1 MERCQPETARIDLL
15 SKLEKSDFWK
25 DVEIINRELAAY
37 SSEEPDNIPPRYH
50 PDTLALRLS
59 SRHFDPRYLD
69 ETTTT
74 TIACRLPNGE
84 SGTEQ
89 ITGRLGLFT
98 YATITSEECV
108 GGVNITADQRVAAL
122 QIGETA
128 VPLSPETLLQL
139 DIEKPTPD
147 EDPNDTFSYIMNQVR
162 EINALRTKPSYQAAS
177 PSEQAV
183 LEVNAVK
190 DINQCLDAIAND
202 NTVSIVT
209 LHPELKYDDDTA
221 RGSIRAQN
229 ISVEIRD
236 NYPHFLI
243 IDTDSF
249 VHAIPYGGVI
259 DIEITDEPVDID
271 INVIDFFNDE
281 TIRNRIDYIE
291 STTYCSEDD
300 LAELIKDLEKTIGD
314 NFCQDGIFSGTGML
328 YRKESSG
335 DIKGEDAKF
344 TLLSQGFD
352 VLEIDGERKLVIAL
366 KDPNS
371 PPDTSLY
378 IIPDTIHL
386 DRCIRKNA
394 PRAMELEPDYD
405 LIECLRSAASAAE
418 KLIKSDDFIN
428 ADDIEEQRIM
438 LEDQEAI
445 KNVRSDLHYSFEYLY
460 QEYLIHCTA
469 REYWSIDVGT
479 YESDSYSPE
488 EIAKFDSVK
497 SESNKSPLEI
507 TGEVVDFIIPE
518 FEAREKKITSIADL
532 PLSQGRPMLQII
544 DVSDSHRVYFVPIDN
559 LLSIMPFTW
568 SDETGD

>member
-1 MERCQPETARIDLL
+1 MERHQPKTTQINLL
-15 SKLEKSDFWK
+15 PELDESGLWK
-25 DVEIINRELAAY
+25 NVEIINRELAAY
-37 SSEEPDNIPPRYH
+37 SSEEPGDIPLRNH
-50 PDTLALRLS
+50 PNTLALELS
-59 SRHFDPRYLD
+59 ACHSNPQYLG
-69 ETTTT
+69 ETATA
-74 TIACRLPNGE
+74 TIAHESPNGE
-84 SGTEQ
+84 LSIEQ
-89 ITGRLGLFT
+89 ITGELGLFT
-98 YATITSEECV
+98 YTTITSEECT
-108 GGVNITADQRVAAL
+108 GGVNIATDQSVAAL

-139 DIEKPTPD
+139 DIENPTPD

-162 EINALRTKPSYQAAS
+162 EIGALRTKPSYQAAS
-177 PSEQAV
+177 PSEQTI
-183 LEVNAVK
+183 LEANAVENV
-190 DINQCLDAIAND
+190 NQYLDDIANND
-202 NTVSIVT
+202 TMTIVT

-221 RGSIRAQN
+221 CGSIRAQN

-335 DIKGEDAKF
+335 DIEGEFADF
-344 TLLSQGFD
+344 TLLSQGLD
-352 VLEIDGERKLVIAL
+352 VLEIDGERKLVITL

-378 IIPDTIHL
+378 IIPDTTHL
-386 DRCIRKNA
+386 SKCIRKNA
-394 PRAMELEPDYD
+394 PRAMEFEPDCD
-405 LIECLRSAASAAE
+405 LIERLRSAASAAE

-428 ADDIEEQRIM
+428 ADDIEEQQRM
-438 LEDQEAI
+438 FDEEEAI
-445 KNVRSDLHYSFEYLY
+445 DKAISKLVYTFDNLY
-460 QEYLIHCTA
+460 QGYQIRCTA
-469 REYWSIDVGT
+469 KKCWAIPVDV
-479 YESDSYSPE
+479 YKSYSPKDIANLPTATLE
-488 EIAKFDSVK
+488 PGKEIF
-497 SESNKSPLEI
+497 EI
-507 TGEVVDFIIPE
+507 NGDAVEFFVPE
-518 FEAREKKITSIADL
+518 MIDQKEKITSAADF
-532 PLSQGRPMLQII
+532 PLSRGQPMLRIT
-544 DVSDSHRVYFVPIDN
+544 DASSGEPTYYLVPIDDF
-559 LLSIMPFTW
+559 LSIAPVV
-568 SDETGD
+568 

>member
-1 MERCQPETARIDLL
+1 MERRQFKTARIDLL
-15 SKLEKSDFWK
+15 SQLNESNFWENIDK
-25 DVEIINRELAAY
+25 INRELAAY
-37 SSEEPDNIPPRYH
+37 SSEEPDNIPPKYH
-50 PDTLALRLS
+50 PDTLALRLL

-69 ETTTT
+69 ETTTA

-98 YATITSEECV
+98 YTTITSEECT

-128 VPLSPETLLQL
+128 IPLSPETLLQL

-162 EINALRTKPSYQAAS
+162 EIGALRTKPSYQAAS
-177 PSEQAV
+177 PSEQTT
-183 LEVNAVK
+183 LEIKAVK

-314 NFCQDGIFSGTGML
+314 NFCQDGIFSGAGML

-344 TLLSQGFD
+344 TLLSRGLD

-366 KDPNS
+366 EDSNNPAGDP
-371 PPDTSLY
+371 LY
-378 IIPDTIHL
+378 IIPDTTHL
-386 DRCIRKNA
+386 SKCIRKNA
-394 PRAMELEPDYD
+394 PRAMEFEPDCD

-428 ADDIEEQRIM
+428 ADDIEQQQRM
-438 LEDQEAI
+438 LDEEEAI
-445 KNVRSDLHYSFEYLY
+445 DKAMSKLVYTFDNLY
-460 QEYLIHCTA
+460 QGYQIRCTA
-469 REYWSIDVGT
+469 KKYWAIPVDV
-479 YESDSYSPE
+479 YKSYSSKDIASLPTATLEPGKEIFEINGDAVEFFVPE
-488 EIAKFDSVK
+488 MIDQKE
-497 SESNKSPLEI
+497 
-507 TGEVVDFIIPE
+507 
-518 FEAREKKITSIADL
+518 KITSAADF
-532 PLSQGRPMLQII
+532 PLSRGQPMLRIT
-544 DVSDSHRVYFVPIDN
+544 DASSGEPTYYLVPIDDF
-559 LLSIMPFTW
+559 LSIAPVV
-568 SDETGD
+568 

>member
-1 MERCQPETARIDLL
+1 MERRQPETARTDLL
-15 SKLEKSDFWK
+15 SELEKSDFWK
-25 DVEIINRELAAY
+25 NIEIINRELAAY

-69 ETTTT
+69 ETTTA

-122 QIGETA
+122 QIGEKA

-139 DIEKPTPD
+139 DVEKPPTPD
-147 EDPNDTFSYIMNQVR
+147 ENPNDTFSYIMNQVR
-162 EINALRTKPSYQAAS
+162 EIDALRTKPSYQAAS
-177 PSEQAV
+177 PSEQSI
-183 LEVNAVK
+183 LKVNAVE
-190 DINQCLDAIAND
+190 DVNQYLDAIAND
-202 NTVSIVT
+202 NTVSIVM

-335 DIKGEDAKF
+335 DIEGELTDF
-344 TLLSQGFD
+344 TLLSRGLD
-352 VLEIDGERKLVIAL
+352 VLEIDGERRLVIAL

-378 IIPDTIHL
+378 IIPDAIHL

-428 ADDIEEQRIM
+428 ADDIEEQQRM
-438 LEDQEAI
+438 FDEEEAI
-445 KNVRSDLHYSFEYLY
+445 DKAMSKLVYTFDNLY
-460 QEYLIHCTA
+460 QGYQIRCTA
-469 REYWSIDVGT
+469 KKCWAIPVDV
-479 YESDSYSPE
+479 YESYSPKDIASLPTATLE
-488 EIAKFDSVK
+488 PGKEIF
-497 SESNKSPLEI
+497 EI
-507 TGEVVDFIIPE
+507 NGDAVEFFVPE
-518 FEAREKKITSIADL
+518 MIDQKEKITSAADF
-532 PLSQGRPMLQII
+532 PLSRGQPMLRIT
-544 DVSDSHRVYFVPIDN
+544 DASSGEPTYYLVPIDDF
-559 LLSIMPFTW
+559 LSIAPVV
-568 SDETGD
+568 

>member
-1 MERCQPETARIDLL
+1 MERRQPETARTDLL
-15 SKLEKSDFWK
+15 SELEKSDFWK
-25 DVEIINRELAAY
+25 NVEIINRELAAY
-37 SSEEPDNIPPRYH
+37 SSEEPDNIPPKYH

-69 ETTTT
+69 ETTTA

-108 GGVNITADQRVAAL
+108 GGVNITADQRVAVL

-139 DIEKPTPD
+139 DIENPTPD

-162 EINALRTKPSYQAAS
+162 EIDALRTKPSYQAAS
-177 PSEQAV
+177 PSEQTT
-183 LEVNAVK
+183 LEIKAVK

-314 NFCQDGIFSGTGML
+314 NFCQDGIFSGAGML

-344 TLLSQGFD
+344 TLLSRGLD

-366 KDPNS
+366 EDSNNPPGDP
-371 PPDTSLY
+371 LY
-378 IIPDTIHL
+378 IIPDTTHL
-386 DRCIRKNA
+386 NQCVRKNA
-394 PRAMELEPDYD
+394 PRAMEIEPDCD
-405 LIECLRSAASAAE
+405 LTECLRSAASAAE

-428 ADDIEEQRIM
+428 ADDIEQQQRM
-438 LEDQEAI
+438 FDEKEAI
-445 KNVRSDLHYSFEYLY
+445 DKAISKLVYTFDNLY
-460 QEYLIHCTA
+460 QGYQIRCTA
-469 REYWSIDVGT
+469 KKCWAIPVDV
-479 YESDSYSPE
+479 YESYSPE
-488 EIAKFDSVK
+488 DIASLPAAILEPGKEIF
-497 SESNKSPLEI
+497 EI
-507 TGEVVDFIIPE
+507 NGDAVEFFVPE
-518 FEAREKKITSIADL
+518 MIDQKEKITSAADF
-532 PLSQGRPMLQII
+532 PLSHGQPMLRIT
-544 DVSDSHRVYFVPIDN
+544 DASGGEPTYYLVPIDSF
-559 LLSIMPFTW
+559 LSIAPVA
-568 SDETGD
+568 

>member
-1 MERCQPETARIDLL
+1 MERRQFRTARIDLL
-15 SKLEKSDFWK
+15 SQLNNADFWK
-25 DVEIINRELAAY
+25 NVEIINRELAAY
-37 SSEEPDNIPPRYH
+37 SSEKPDDIPPRYH
-50 PDTLALRLS
+50 PDALALELS
-59 SRHFDPRYLD
+59 KSHFDPRYLD
-69 ETTTT
+69 EIATA
-74 TIACRLPNGE
+74 TIACKLPNGE

-98 YATITSEECV
+98 YATITSEECT
-108 GGVNITADQRVAAL
+108 GGVNIATDQRVAAL

-139 DIEKPTPD
+139 DIENPTPD
-147 EDPNDTFSYIMNQVR
+147 EGPNNTYSYIISRVR
-162 EINALRTKPSYQAAS
+162 EINALLAKPSYQAAS
-177 PSEQAV
+177 PSEQAT
-183 LEVNAVK
+183 LEANAVE
-190 DINQCLDAIAND
+190 DINQYLDDIAND

-209 LHPELKYDDDTA
+209 LHPELKYDDGTT
-221 RGSIRAQN
+221 RGSIRSRD
-229 ISVEIRD
+229 ISVTMRG
-236 NYPHFLI
+236 NYPHFQIIGTDNLI
-243 IDTDSF
+243 HT
-249 VHAIPYGGVI
+249 IPYDDVI

-271 INVIDFFNDE
+271 INVINIFNDE
-281 TIRNRIDYIE
+281 TIRRMVDYIE
-291 STTYCSEDD
+291 GTAYCSEDD
-300 LAELIKDLEKTIGD
+300 LAELINNLEETIGD

-335 DIKGEDAKF
+335 DIECELADF
-344 TLLSQGFD
+344 TLLSRGLD
-352 VLEIDGERKLVIAL
+352 VLEIDGKRRLVIAL

-386 DRCIRKNA
+386 SQCIRKNA
-394 PRAMELEPDYD
+394 PRAMEFESDCD
-405 LIECLRSAASAAE
+405 LIECLHNAASAAE

-428 ADDIEEQRIM
+428 ADDIEQQRIM
-438 LEDQEAI
+438 LEDQETI
-445 KNVRSDLHYSFEYLY
+445 KNVLSDLRYSFEYLC

-469 REYWSIDVGT
+469 REYWSIDIDT

-488 EIAKFDSVK
+488 EIAKSDSVK
-497 SESNKSPLEI
+497 SEPDKSPLEI

-568 SDETGD
+568 TDETIG

>member
-1 MERCQPETARIDLL
+1 MERHQFRTTRIDLL
-15 SKLEKSDFWK
+15 SQLNNADFWK
-25 DVEIINRELAAY
+25 NVEIINRELAAY
-37 SSEEPDNIPPRYH
+37 SSEEPDNIPPKYH
-50 PDTLALRLS
+50 PDTLALELS
-59 SRHFDPRYLD
+59 ACHSNPQYLG
-69 ETTTT
+69 ETATA
-74 TIACRLPNGE
+74 TIAHESPNGE
-84 SGTEQ
+84 LSIEQ
-89 ITGRLGLFT
+89 ITGELGLFT
-98 YATITSEECV
+98 YTTITSEECT
-108 GGVNITADQRVAAL
+108 GGVNIATDQSVAAL

-139 DIEKPTPD
+139 DIENPTPD
-147 EDPNDTFSYIMNQVR
+147 EDPNDTFSYIIGRVR
-162 EINALRTKPSYQAAS
+162 EIDALLAKPSYQAAS
-177 PSEQAV
+177 PSEQAT
-183 LEVNAVK
+183 LEIKAVK

-209 LHPELKYDDDTA
+209 LHPELKYDDGTT

-314 NFCQDGIFSGTGML
+314 NFCQDGIFSGAGML

-344 TLLSQGFD
+344 TLLSRGLD
-352 VLEIDGERKLVIAL
+352 LLEIDGERKLVIAL
-366 KDPNS
+366 EDSNNPAGDP
-371 PPDTSLY
+371 LY
-378 IIPDTIHL
+378 IIPDTAHL
-386 DRCIRKNA
+386 NQCVRKNA
-394 PRAMELEPDYD
+394 PRAMEFEPDCD
-405 LIECLRSAASAAE
+405 LIECLRNAASAATR
-418 KLIKSDDFIN
+418 LVKSSSFLE
-428 ADDIEEQRIM
+428 ADDIEQQRTM
-438 LEDQEAI
+438 LEEQEAI
-445 KNVRSDLHYSFEYLY
+445 KNVRSYLHYIFEYLL
-460 QEYLIHCTA
+460 QEYQIHCTA
-469 REYWSIDVGT
+469 REYWSIDIDT

-488 EIAKFDSVK
+488 EIAKSGSVK
-497 SESNKSPLEI
+497 SELDKSPLEI

-532 PLSQGRPMLQII
+532 PLSQGKPMLQII
-544 DVSDSHRVYFVPIDN
+544 DVSDSQRVYFVPIAD
-559 LLSIMPFTW
+559 LFSVRPLT
-568 SDETGD
+568 

>member
-1 MERCQPETARIDLL
+1 MERRQPEIARIDLL
-15 SKLEKSDFWK
+15 SELEKSDFWK
-25 DVEIINRELAAY
+25 NVEIINRELAAY
-37 SSEEPDNIPPRYH
+37 SSEEPNDIPPRYH

-69 ETTTT
+69 ETTTA

-98 YATITSEECV
+98 YTTITSEECT
-108 GGVNITADQRVAAL
+108 GGVNIATDQRVAAL

-162 EINALRTKPSYQAAS
+162 EIDALRTKPSYQAAS
-177 PSEQAV
+177 PSEQTT
-183 LEVNAVK
+183 LEIKAVK

-335 DIKGEDAKF
+335 DIEGELTDF
-344 TLLSQGFD
+344 TLLSRGLD
-352 VLEIDGERKLVIAL
+352 VLEIDGERRLVIAL

-378 IIPDTIHL
+378 IIPDAIHL

-428 ADDIEEQRIM
+428 ADDIEEQQRM
-438 LEDQEAI
+438 FDEEEAI
-445 KNVRSDLHYSFEYLY
+445 DKAMSKLVYTFDNLCQGY
-460 QEYLIHCTA
+460 QIRCTA
-469 REYWSIDVGT
+469 KKCWAIPVDV
-479 YESDSYSPE
+479 YESYSPE
-488 EIAKFDSVK
+488 DIASLPTATLEPGKEMFEINGD
-497 SESNKSPLEI
+497 
-507 TGEVVDFIIPE
+507 VVEFFIPE
-518 FEAREKKITSIADL
+518 MIDRKEKITSAADF
-532 PLSQGRPMLQII
+532 PLSHGQPMLRIT
-544 DVSDSHRVYFVPIDN
+544 DASSGEPTYYLVPIDGF
-559 LLSIMPFTW
+559 LSIAPVV
-568 SDETGD
+568 

>member
-1 MERCQPETARIDLL
+1 MERRQFKTARIDLL
-15 SKLEKSDFWK
+15 SQLNESNFWENIDK
-25 DVEIINRELAAY
+25 INRELAAY
-37 SSEEPDNIPPRYH
+37 SSEEPDNIPPKYH
-50 PDTLALRLS
+50 PDTLALRLL

-69 ETTTT
+69 ETTTA

-98 YATITSEECV
+98 YTTITSEECT

-128 VPLSPETLLQL
+128 IPLSPETLLQL

-162 EINALRTKPSYQAAS
+162 EIGALRTKPSYQAAS
-177 PSEQAV
+177 PSEQTT
-183 LEVNAVK
+183 LEIKAVK

-314 NFCQDGIFSGTGML
+314 NFCQDGIFSGAGML

-344 TLLSQGFD
+344 TLLSRGLD

-366 KDPNS
+366 EDSNNPAGDP
-371 PPDTSLY
+371 LY
-378 IIPDTIHL
+378 IIPDTTHL
-386 DRCIRKNA
+386 SKCIRKNA
-394 PRAMELEPDYD
+394 PRAMEFEPDCD

-428 ADDIEEQRIM
+428 ADDIEQQQRM
-438 LEDQEAI
+438 LDEEEAI
-445 KNVRSDLHYSFEYLY
+445 DKAMSKLVYTFDNLY
-460 QEYLIHCTA
+460 QGYQIRCTA
-469 REYWSIDVGT
+469 KKYWAIPVDV
-479 YESDSYSPE
+479 YKSYSSKDIAILPTATLEPGKEIFEINGDAVEFFVPE
-488 EIAKFDSVK
+488 MIDQKE
-497 SESNKSPLEI
+497 
-507 TGEVVDFIIPE
+507 
-518 FEAREKKITSIADL
+518 KITSAADF
-532 PLSQGRPMLQII
+532 PLSRGQPMLRIT
-544 DVSDSHRVYFVPIDN
+544 DASSGEPTYYLVPIDGF
-559 LLSIMPFTW
+559 LSIAPVV
-568 SDETGD
+568 

>member
-1 MERCQPETARIDLL
+1 MERRQPETARIDLL
-15 SKLEKSDFWK
+15 SKLKKSDFWK
-25 DVEIINRELAAY
+25 NVEIINRELAAY
-37 SSEEPDNIPPRYH
+37 SSEEPGNIPPKNH
-50 PDTLALRLS
+50 PDTLALELS
-59 SRHFDPRYLD
+59 ACHSNPQYLG
-69 ETTTT
+69 ETATV
-74 TIACRLPNGE
+74 TIAHESPDGE
-84 SGTEQ
+84 LSIEQ
-89 ITGRLGLFT
+89 ITGELGLFT

-162 EINALRTKPSYQAAS
+162 EIDALRTKPSYQAAS
-177 PSEQAV
+177 PSEQTT
-183 LEVNAVK
+183 LEIKAVK

-300 LAELIKDLEKTIGD
+300 LAELIKDLGETIGD
-314 NFCQDGIFSGTGML
+314 NFCQDGIFSGAGML

-335 DIKGEDAKF
+335 DIEGEFADF
-344 TLLSQGFD
+344 TLLSRGFD
-352 VLEIDGERKLVIAL
+352 VLEIDGERKLVITL

-378 IIPDTIHL
+378 IIPDTTRL
-386 DRCIRKNA
+386 SKCIRKNA
-394 PRAMELEPDYD
+394 PRAMKFEPDCD
-405 LIECLRSAASAAE
+405 LIECLSSAASAAE

-428 ADDIEEQRIM
+428 ADDIEEQQRM
-438 LEDQEAI
+438 FDEEEAI
-445 KNVRSDLHYSFEYLY
+445 DKAMSKLVYTFDNLY
-460 QEYLIHCTA
+460 QGYQIRCTA
-469 REYWSIDVGT
+469 KKCWAIPVDV
-479 YESDSYSPE
+479 YESYSPKDIASLPTATLE
-488 EIAKFDSVK
+488 PGKEIF
-497 SESNKSPLEI
+497 EI
-507 TGEVVDFIIPE
+507 NGDVVEFFVPE
-518 FEAREKKITSIADL
+518 MIDQKEKITSAADF
-532 PLSQGRPMLQII
+532 PLSHGQPMLRIT
-544 DVSDSHRVYFVPIDN
+544 DATSGEPTYYLVPIDGF
-559 LLSIMPFTW
+559 LSIAPVA
-568 SDETGD
+568 

>member
-1 MERCQPETARIDLL
+1 MERRQFRTARIDLL
-15 SKLEKSDFWK
+15 SQLNNADFWK
-25 DVEIINRELAAY
+25 NVEIINRELAAY
-37 SSEEPDNIPPRYH
+37 SSEKPDDIPPRYH
-50 PDTLALRLS
+50 PDALVLELS
-59 SRHFDPRYLD
+59 KSHFDPRYLD
-69 ETTTT
+69 EIATA

-98 YATITSEECV
+98 YATITSEECT
-108 GGVNITADQRVAAL
+108 GGVNIATDQRVAAL

-147 EDPNDTFSYIMNQVR
+147 EDLNDTFSYIMNQVR
-162 EINALRTKPSYQAAS
+162 EIGALRTKPSYRTAS
-177 PSEQAV
+177 PSEQTTLEIKAV
-183 LEVNAVK
+183 E

-314 NFCQDGIFSGTGML
+314 NFCQDGIFSGAGML

-335 DIKGEDAKF
+335 DIEGEFADF
-344 TLLSQGFD
+344 TLLSQGLD

-378 IIPDTIHL
+378 IIPDTTHL
-386 DRCIRKNA
+386 SKCIRKNA
-394 PRAMELEPDYD
+394 PHAMEFEPDYD
-405 LIECLRSAASAAE
+405 LIECLRNAASAAE
-418 KLIKSDDFIN
+418 RLIKSDDFIN
-428 ADDIEEQRIM
+428 ADDIEEQQRM
-438 LEDQEAI
+438 FDREEAI
-445 KNVRSDLHYSFEYLY
+445 DTAISKLIYTFENLY
-460 QEYLIHCTA
+460 QGYQIRCTA
-469 REYWSIDVGT
+469 KKCWAIPVDV
-479 YESDSYSPE
+479 YESYSPE
-488 EIAKFDSVK
+488 DIAGLPTATLEPGKEIF
-497 SESNKSPLEI
+497 EI
-507 TGEVVDFIIPE
+507 NGDAVEFFAPE
-518 FEAREKKITSIADL
+518 MIDRKEKITSAADF
-532 PLSQGRPMLQII
+532 PLSHGQPMLRIT
-544 DVSDSHRVYFVPIDN
+544 DASSGKPTYYLVPINDF
-559 LLSIMPFTW
+559 LSITPVV
-568 SDETGD
+568 

>member
-1 MERCQPETARIDLL
+1 MERRQPEIARIDLL
-15 SKLEKSDFWK
+15 SELEKSDFWK
-25 DVEIINRELAAY
+25 NVEIINRELAAY
-37 SSEEPDNIPPRYH
+37 SSEELDDIPPRYH

-69 ETTTT
+69 ETTTA

-122 QIGETA
+122 QIDETA

-147 EDPNDTFSYIMNQVR
+147 EGPNDTFSYIISRVR
-162 EINALRTKPSYQAAS
+162 EIDALLAKPSYRAAS
-177 PSEQAV
+177 PSEQSI
-183 LEVNAVK
+183 LKVNAVE
-190 DINQCLDAIAND
+190 DINQYLGTIAND

-209 LHPELKYDDDTA
+209 LHPELKYDYGTT
-221 RGSIRAQN
+221 RSSIRARD
-229 ISVEIRD
+229 ISVTIRS
-236 NYPHFLI
+236 NYPHFQI
-243 IDTDSF
+243 ISTDNL
-249 VHAIPYGGVI
+249 VHSIPYGGVI

-291 STTYCSEDD
+291 STTYCSEED

-335 DIKGEDAKF
+335 DIEGELTDF
-344 TLLSQGFD
+344 TLLSRGLD
-352 VLEIDGERKLVIAL
+352 VLEIDGERRLVIAL

-378 IIPDTIHL
+378 IIPDAIHL

-394 PRAMELEPDYD
+394 PRAMELEPDCD

-428 ADDIEEQRIM
+428 ADDIEEQQRM
-438 LEDQEAI
+438 FDEEEAI
-445 KNVRSDLHYSFEYLY
+445 DKAISKLVYTFDNLCQGY
-460 QEYLIHCTA
+460 QIRCTTKKCWA
-469 REYWSIDVGT
+469 IPVDV
-479 YESDSYSPE
+479 YESYSPE
-488 EIAKFDSVK
+488 DIASLPTATLEPGKEMFEINGD
-497 SESNKSPLEI
+497 
-507 TGEVVDFIIPE
+507 VVEFFVPE
-518 FEAREKKITSIADL
+518 MIDRKEKITSAADF
-532 PLSQGRPMLQII
+532 PLSHGQPMLRIT
-544 DVSDSHRVYFVPIDN
+544 DTSSGEPTYYLVPIDDF
-559 LLSIMPFTW
+559 LSIAPVV
-568 SDETGD
+568 

>member
-1 MERCQPETARIDLL
+1 MERRQPETARTDLL
-15 SKLEKSDFWK
+15 SELKKSDFWE

-37 SSEEPDNIPPRYH
+37 SSEEPGDIPPRNH
-50 PDTLALRLS
+50 PDTLALELS
-59 SRHFDPRYLD
+59 ARYSNPQYLG
-69 ETTTT
+69 ETAAA
-74 TIACRLPNGE
+74 TIAHESPNGE
-84 SGTEQ
+84 LSIEQ
-89 ITGRLGLFT
+89 ITGELGLFT
-98 YATITSEECV
+98 YTTITSEEYT
-108 GGVNITADQRVAAL
+108 GGVNIATDQRVAAL

-128 VPLSPETLLQL
+128 VPLSPETLLRL
-139 DIEKPTPD
+139 DIENPTPD
-147 EDPNDTFSYIMNQVR
+147 EDPNDTFSYIISRVR

-183 LEVNAVK
+183 LEVNAVE
-190 DINQCLDAIAND
+190 DVNQHLDAITND

-209 LHPELKYDDDTA
+209 LKYDDGTT
-221 RGSIRAQN
+221 RSSIRARD
-229 ISVEIRD
+229 ISVTMRG
-236 NYPHFLI
+236 NYPHFQI
-243 IDTDSF
+243 IGTDNL
-249 VHAIPYGGVI
+249 VHSIPYDGVI
-259 DIEITDEPVDID
+259 DIKITDEPVDID
-271 INVIDFFNDE
+271 INVIDIFNDE

-300 LAELIKDLEKTIGD
+300 LAELTKDLEETIGD

-335 DIKGEDAKF
+335 DIEGEFADF
-344 TLLSQGFD
+344 TLLSRGLD
-352 VLEIDGERKLVIAL
+352 VLEIDGERKLVITL

-378 IIPDTIHL
+378 IIPDTTHL
-386 DRCIRKNA
+386 SQCIRRNA
-394 PRAMELEPDYD
+394 PRAMEFEPDCD

-438 LEDQEAI
+438 LEDQETI
-445 KNVRSDLHYSFEYLY
+445 KNVLSDLRYSFEYLC

-469 REYWSIDVGT
+469 REYWSIDIDT

-488 EIAKFDSVK
+488 EIAKSDSVK
-497 SESNKSPLEI
+497 SEPDKSPLEI

-518 FEAREKKITSIADL
+518 FEARKKKITSIADL

-544 DVSDSHRVYFVPIDN
+544 DVSNSQRVYFVPIDN

-568 SDETGD
+568 TDETGG

>member
-1 MERCQPETARIDLL
+1 MERRQPRTARIDLL
-15 SKLEKSDFWK
+15 SQLNEADFWK
-25 DVEIINRELAAY
+25 NIDSINQELAAY
-37 SSEEPDNIPPRYH
+37 SSEEPDNIPPKYH
-50 PDTLALRLS
+50 PDTLALELS
-59 SRHFDPRYLD
+59 ACHSNPQYLG
-69 ETTTT
+69 ETATV
-74 TIACRLPNGE
+74 TIAHESPNGE
-84 SGTEQ
+84 LSIEQ
-89 ITGRLGLFT
+89 ITGELGLFT
-98 YATITSEECV
+98 CVDVTSTEECD
-108 GGVNITADQRVAAL
+108 GVEITADQRVAAL

-139 DIEKPTPD
+139 DVEKPTPD
-147 EDPNDTFSYIMNQVR
+147 EDPNDTFSYIMNQIR
-162 EINALRTKPSYQAAS
+162 EINALRTKPSYRAAS
-177 PSEQAV
+177 PSEQAM
-183 LEVNAVK
+183 LKLNAVENV
-190 DINQCLDAIAND
+190 NQYLDAIAND

-259 DIEITDEPVDID
+259 DIEITDELVDID

-314 NFCQDGIFSGTGML
+314 NFCQDGIFSGAGML

-344 TLLSQGFD
+344 TLLSRGLD

-366 KDPNS
+366 EDSNNPAGDP
-371 PPDTSLY
+371 LY
-378 IIPDTIHL
+378 IIPDTTHL
-386 DRCIRKNA
+386 NQCVRKNA
-394 PRAMELEPDYD
+394 PRAMEFEPDCD
-405 LIECLRSAASAAE
+405 LIECLRNAASAAAR
-418 KLIKSDDFIN
+418 LVKSNSFLE
-428 ADDIEEQRIM
+428 ADDIEQQRAM
-438 LEDQEAI
+438 LEEQEAI
-445 KNVRSDLHYSFEYLY
+445 KNIRSYLHYIFEYLFREY
-460 QEYLIHCTA
+460 QIHCTA
-469 REYWSIDVGT
+469 REYWSIDIDT

-488 EIAKFDSVK
+488 EIAKSGSVK
-497 SESNKSPLEI
+497 SELDKSPLEI

-532 PLSQGRPMLQII
+532 PLSQGKPMLQII
-544 DVSDSHRVYFVPIDN
+544 DVSDSQRVYFVPIADF
-559 LLSIMPFTW
+559 LSVRPLT
-568 SDETGD
+568 

>member
-1 MERCQPETARIDLL
+1 MERRQPEIARIDLL
-15 SKLEKSDFWK
+15 SELEKSDFWK
-25 DVEIINRELAAY
+25 NVEIINRELAAY
-37 SSEEPDNIPPRYH
+37 SSEELDDIPPRYH

-69 ETTTT
+69 ETTTA

-98 YATITSEECV
+98 YTTITSEECT

-139 DIEKPTPD
+139 DIENPTPD

-162 EINALRTKPSYQAAS
+162 EIGALRTKPSYQAAS
-177 PSEQAV
+177 PSEQTT
-183 LEVNAVK
+183 LEIKAVK

-229 ISVEIRD
+229 ISVKIRD

-314 NFCQDGIFSGTGML
+314 NFLQDGIFSGTGML

-335 DIKGEDAKF
+335 DIEGEFADF
-344 TLLSQGFD
+344 TLLSRGLD

-428 ADDIEEQRIM
+428 ADDIEQQQRM
-438 LEDQEAI
+438 LDEEEAI
-445 KNVRSDLHYSFEYLY
+445 DKAMSKLVYTFDNLY
-460 QEYLIHCTA
+460 QGYQIRYTA
-469 REYWSIDVGT
+469 KKCWAIPVDV
-479 YESDSYSPE
+479 YESYSPE
-488 EIAKFDSVK
+488 DIASLPTAILEPGKEIF
-497 SESNKSPLEI
+497 EI
-507 TGEVVDFIIPE
+507 NGDVVEFFVPE
-518 FEAREKKITSIADL
+518 MIDRKEKITSAADF
-532 PLSQGRPMLQII
+532 PLSRGQPMLRIT
-544 DVSDSHRVYFVPIDN
+544 DTSSGEPTYYLVPIDGF
-559 LLSIMPFTW
+559 LSIAPVV
-568 SDETGD
+568 

>member
-1 MERCQPETARIDLL
+1 MERRQPETARTDLL
-15 SKLEKSDFWK
+15 SELEKSDFWK
-25 DVEIINRELAAY
+25 NVEIINRELAAY
-37 SSEEPDNIPPRYH
+37 SSEEPGNIPPKNH
-50 PDTLALRLS
+50 PDTLALELS
-59 SRHFDPRYLD
+59 ACHSNPQYLG
-69 ETTTT
+69 ETATV
-74 TIACRLPNGE
+74 TIAHESPNGE
-84 SGTEQ
+84 LSIEQ
-89 ITGRLGLFT
+89 ITGELGLFT
-98 YATITSEECV
+98 YTTITSEECT
-108 GGVNITADQRVAAL
+108 GGVNITADQRVSAL

-162 EINALRTKPSYQAAS
+162 EIDALRTKPSYRAAS
-177 PSEQAV
+177 PSEQTTLEIKAV
-183 LEVNAVK
+183 E
-190 DINQCLDAIAND
+190 DINQCLDAIANN

-209 LHPELKYDDDTA
+209 LHPELKYDDGMTYD
-221 RGSIRAQN
+221 SIRARD
-229 ISVEIRD
+229 ISVTMRG
-236 NYPHFLI
+236 NYPHFQIIGTDNLI
-243 IDTDSF
+243 HT
-249 VHAIPYGGVI
+249 IPYDGVI

-271 INVIDFFNDE
+271 INVIDIFNDE
-281 TIRNRIDYIE
+281 TIRRMTDYIE
-291 STTYCSEDD
+291 GTAYCSEDD
-300 LAELIKDLEKTIGD
+300 SAELIKDLEETIGD

-335 DIKGEDAKF
+335 DIEGEFADF

-378 IIPDTIHL
+378 IIPDTTHL
-386 DRCIRKNA
+386 SKCIRKNA
-394 PRAMELEPDYD
+394 PRAMELEPDCD
-405 LIECLRSAASAAE
+405 LIDCLRSAASAAE

-428 ADDIEEQRIM
+428 ADDIEEQRI
-438 LEDQEAI
+438 LFEYQEAI
-445 KNVRSDLHYSFEYLY
+445 KNVRSDLHYSFEYLC

-469 REYWSIDVGT
+469 REYWSIDVDT

-488 EIAKFDSVK
+488 EIAKSDSVK
-497 SESNKSPLEI
+497 SEPDKSPLEI

-544 DVSDSHRVYFVPIDN
+544 DVSDSQRVYFVPIDN
-559 LLSIMPFTW
+559 LLSVRPLT
-568 SDETGD
+568 

>member
-1 MERCQPETARIDLL
+1 MERRQFKTARIDLL
-15 SKLEKSDFWK
+15 SQLNESNFWENIDK
-25 DVEIINRELAAY
+25 INRELAAY
-37 SSEEPDNIPPRYH
+37 SSEELDNIPPRYH

-69 ETTTT
+69 ETTTA

-89 ITGRLGLFT
+89 ITGKLGLFT
-98 YATITSEECV
+98 YATITSEECI

-122 QIGETA
+122 QIGEIA

-139 DIEKPTPD
+139 YIEKPTPD

-162 EINALRTKPSYQAAS
+162 EIGALRTKPSYQAAS
-177 PSEQAV
+177 PSEQTT
-183 LEVNAVK
+183 LEIKAVK

-335 DIKGEDAKF
+335 DIEGELTDF
-344 TLLSQGFD
+344 TLLSRGLD
-352 VLEIDGERKLVIAL
+352 VLEIDGERRLVIAL

-378 IIPDTIHL
+378 IIPDAIHL

-428 ADDIEEQRIM
+428 ADDIEEQQRM
-438 LEDQEAI
+438 FDEEEAI
-445 KNVRSDLHYSFEYLY
+445 DKAMSKLVYTFDNLY
-460 QEYLIHCTA
+460 QGYQIRCTA
-469 REYWSIDVGT
+469 KKCWAIPVDV
-479 YESDSYSPE
+479 YESYSPE
-488 EIAKFDSVK
+488 DIASLPTAILEPGKEMFEINGD
-497 SESNKSPLEI
+497 
-507 TGEVVDFIIPE
+507 VVEFFVPE
-518 FEAREKKITSIADL
+518 MIDQKKKITSAADF
-532 PLSQGRPMLQII
+532 PLSHGQPMLRIT
-544 DVSDSHRVYFVPIDN
+544 DASSGEPTYYLVAN
-559 LLSIMPFTW
+559 
-568 SDETGD
+568 